1 MNIHP
6 LAVPE
11 SLDSLPVQNQNLFGL
26 AGRKIPPNKT
36 SDGVG

>member
-11 SLDSLPVQNQNLFGL
+11 SLDSPHMQNPELLGL
-26 AGRKIPPNKT
+26 SGREGEPK
-36 SDGVG
+36 

>member
-11 SLDSLPVQNQNLFGL
+11 SLASLHMQNQNLLGL
-26 AGRKIPPNKT
+26 AGRKIPPKKT

>member
-11 SLDSLPVQNQNLFGL
+11 SLDSLNMQNQNLTW
-26 AGRKIPPNKT
+26 AGGKEDSPKENI
-36 SDGVG
+36 